1 MPLNH
6 LFIVYLIGTLL
17 VFLPSFGLAKLFPK
31 AGIAAWKA
39 YVPFYNTWEMQ
50 KAVQRPTH
58 WAFWQLIPVVGWFIT
73 PGIFIEFVKAFG
85 KFSLGQHTL
94 VSLFAPFYF
103 PYLGYKENPN
113 FIGAEGVKRIH
124 KAGWREWVDAAIFAV
139 VAATLI
145 RTFVFEAYTIPS
157 PSMEKTLLVKDFLFV
172 SKFSY
177 GPRIPNTPLS
187 VPFVHNYLPFGSSR
201 KSYTEA
207 IKIPYTRW
215 FASAVK
221 RGDCVVFNFPAGD
234 TVINLPDFQSKV
246 PYYQVC
252 RELGGGDIDKGR
264 QLVLADPDRY
274 PLAIH
279 PVDKTDN
286 YIKRCVAVAGDTLRV
301 DLGEV
306 YINGK
311 KQEMPPDAQMDYILE
326 TTVPL
331 DGDIAKS
338 EFNIDLF
345 NTDETTMLGNNKYRI
360 NLTAKGAEKLR
371 ASGLVK
377 DMHFLLDTTAGYSP
391 AFEPFVWQNKWS
403 VDNYGP
409 IWIPKKGAS
418 IRLTDSTYAIYER
431 AIRVYEQNDF
441 YRKDGKFFLNGKE
454 TSTYTFKMDY
464 YWMMGD
470 NRHRSQDSRFWGF
483 VPEDRV
489 VGKAW
494 MIWFSWDGG
503 PRWKRFFRIV
513 R

>member
-6 LFIVYLIGTLL
+6 MFIVYLIGTLL

-50 KAVQRPTH
+50 KAAQRPTH
-58 WAFWQLIPVVGWFIT
+58 WVFWQLIPVVGWFIT
-73 PGIFIEFVKAFG
+73 PGIFIEFVKTFG
-85 KFSLGQHTL
+85 RFSLGQHTMA
-94 VSLFAPFYF
+94 SLFAPFYF
-103 PYLGYKENPN
+103 PYLAYKENPA
-113 FIGAEGVKRIH
+113 FIGPDAVKKH
-124 KAGWREWVDAAIFAV
+124 QKKGWREWVDAAIFAV

-201 KSYTEA
+201 KSYSEA
-207 IKIPYTRW
+207 IQIPYTRW
-215 FASAVK
+215 FASPVK

-234 TVINLPDFQSKV
+234 TVINLPDYQSKV

-252 RELGGGDIDKGR
+252 RELGNGNMDKGR
-264 QLVLADPDRY
+264 QIVLADPDQF

-279 PVDKTDN
+279 PADKTDN

-301 DLGEV
+301 DKGEV
-306 YINGK
+306 YINGQ
-311 KQEMPPDAQMDYILE
+311 KQQMPPYAQMEYMLE
-326 TTVPL
+326 TTQPL
-331 DGDIAKS
+331 DADIAKS
-338 EFNIDLF
+338 EYNINLF
-345 NTDETTMLGNNKYRI
+345 DPQESTVLGTNKYRI
-360 NLTAKGAEKLR
+360 NMTTKSAEKLR
-371 ASGLVK
+371 QSGLVK
-377 DMHFLLDTTAGYSP
+377 DLRFMLDTTAANSA
-391 AFEPFVWQNKWS
+391 AFEGFVLNNRWS
-403 VDNYGP
+403 IDNYGS
-409 IWIPKKGAS
+409 IWIPKKGAT
-418 IRLTDSTYAIYER
+418 LPLNAATYDIYQR
-431 AIRVYEQNDF
+431 AIRVYEKNEF
-441 YRKDGKFFLNGKE
+441 STSNGKYYLNGKE
-454 TSTYTFKMDY
+454 VTSYTFKMDY

-470 NRHRSQDSRFWGF
+470 NRHQSQDSRFWGF

-503 PRWKRFFRIV
+503 PRWKRFFKIV